1 MDVMRHLGQTG
12 CFREGGEASVEAFD
26 VAALARL
33 LAEALCWERRLP
45 FLVSSFD
52 ATTLIGDGLAESDRL
67 YLAYTVEA
75 GLIVPDAEGIRKG
88 EPLSR
93 RAVVDVLYRVL
104 SRRGEPPLRRGRI
117 LSFEP
122 DFERLTILE
131 ERSTGDESEV
141 SMTLAPVRYLYRSV
155 EGSAYHST
163 RVTLLPNDRVRFHAG
178 EGGIDVLVVEPSGAS
193 FDRSSR
199 FSHWVVRKSAD
210 EIEQEANRAGTVGEV
225 RELRPRRYGASG
237 RIVELEV
244 VGSAGSVV
252 LRGLAIR
259 RTLGIRENLFF
270 LYAQQPPEG
279 GRRSWV
285 FTGRGWGHGV
295 GLCQVGAYGMAAA
308 GYGYREILGHYY
320 PGTAILAR
328 SVDKKPYRP

>member
-1 MDVMRHLGQTG
+1 MDVMRHLGQSG
-12 CFREGGEASVEAFD
+12 CFREGGEAPARAFD
-26 VAALARL
+26 VTALGRL

-52 ATTLIGDGLAESDRL
+52 ASTLVGDSLAESDRL
-67 YLAYTVEA
+67 YLAYAVEE
-75 GLIVPDAEGIRKG
+75 GLIVPDAMGIREG
-88 EPLSR
+88 APLAR
-93 RAVVDVLYRVL
+93 TAVTDVLYRVL
-104 SRRGEPPLRRGRI
+104 SRRGEPPLRQGR
-117 LSFEP
+117 LRSYEP
-122 DFERLTILE
+122 NLERLAILE
-131 ERSTGDESEV
+131 ERPAGEESEV
-141 SMTLAPVRYLYRSV
+141 SMTLAPERYLYRSV
-155 EGSAYHST
+155 EGSSYYSP
-163 RVTLLPNDRVRFHAG
+163 RLTLLPNDRVRFHANG
-178 EGGIDVLVVEPSGAS
+178 GGIDVLVVEPTGGS

-199 FSHWVVRKSAD
+199 FSHWVVRKSGE
-210 EIEQEANRAGTVGEV
+210 EIDREANRAGKVGEV
-225 RELRPRRYGASG
+225 RELRPRRYGPSG

-244 VGSAGSVV
+244 VGTAGSVV

-270 LYAQQPPEG
+270 LDAQEPEG

-320 PGTAILAR
+320 PGTAVLAR
-328 SVDKKPYRP
+328 SVDKKRARP